1 MTRSTPAVRCCAVA
15 DKVKITCTNNDRV
28 VDATVIQR
36 SLKRLVVA
44 FPGAGELV
52 LNRDDVTKPFVG
64 RMAGMELTAPPST

>member
-1 MTRSTPAVRCCAVA
+1 MA

-28 VDATVIQR
+28 VDATVVQR

-44 FPGAGELV
+44 FPGVGELI

-64 RMAGMELTAPPST
+64 RMAGMEFTAPASA